1 MSERIEPSSERSARV
16 STTFYAFFP
25 GGGIGKYSHEVLKTL
40 CRDHGEELD
49 LELVCLPEFAWL
61 SEARYPTRPLL
72 FSIGHR
78 WPPVRKLRFL
88 LAQVI
93 NPLRLARRARASRP
107 DWIHFCNINP
117 LTYPLWARAMHRTG
131 AKWAA
136 TVHDVRRAKG
146 ILHLGWELKQL
157 AKFYRDCDALF
168 VHSSEQADD
177 LVAFAQ
183 VDRGRVHTV
192 AHGPYAFEEDRSLA
206 GLDAPAL
213 RRRYGLRDD
222 LRLALFYGFVRDE
235 KQLDV
240 LLDAL
245 ALGAHRWQLLVAG
258 SAGAKGHKPIRY
270 YADKID
276 ALGLSDRVRLDAR
289 FVPDEETP
297 ALFRM
302 ADCLVLPYS
311 TRFSSQ
317 SGVMNIAA
325 SYDTPVMATPCPSF
339 RELLAACPIGHV
351 CDGDDAAS
359 IRRGME
365 QLGAMLDAGTR
376 FDFEGYRVAYGWEK
390 NAAVTLAAYRS
401 EAP

>member
-136 TVHDVRRAKG
+136 RSA
-146 ILHLGWELKQL
+146 
-157 AKFYRDCDALF
+157 
-168 VHSSEQADD
+168 
-177 LVAFAQ
+177 
-183 VDRGRVHTV
+183 
-192 AHGPYAFEEDRSLA
+192 AH
-206 GLDAPAL
+206 
-213 RRRYGLRDD
+213 
-222 LRLALFYGFVRDE
+222 
-235 KQLDV
+235 
-240 LLDAL
+240 
-245 ALGAHRWQLLVAG
+245 
-258 SAGAKGHKPIRY
+258 
-270 YADKID
+270 
-276 ALGLSDRVRLDAR
+276 
-289 FVPDEETP
+289 
-297 ALFRM
+297 
-302 ADCLVLPYS
+302 
-311 TRFSSQ
+311 Q
-317 SGVMNIAA
+317 S
-325 SYDTPVMATPCPSF
+325 
-339 RELLAACPIGHV
+339 
-351 CDGDDAAS
+351 
-359 IRRGME
+359 
-365 QLGAMLDAGTR
+365 
-376 FDFEGYRVAYGWEK
+376 
-390 NAAVTLAAYRS
+390 
-401 EAP
+401 